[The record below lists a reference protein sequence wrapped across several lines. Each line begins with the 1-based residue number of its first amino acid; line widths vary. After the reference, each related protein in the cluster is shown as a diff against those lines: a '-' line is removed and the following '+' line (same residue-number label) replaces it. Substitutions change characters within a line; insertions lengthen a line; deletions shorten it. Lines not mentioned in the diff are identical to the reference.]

1 MRTVKVV
8 RLEYMSVSN
17 RNNYSIAD
25 DLKTF
30 TISTSQ
36 QVSMIKEWKQ
46 DLDARRDQAR
56 NKLVV
61 GEDNYEIRHDQP
73 VVEMI
78 TTEIPTSPVK
88 RPNNVVP
95 PVTTTL
101 AASLPKKSDTIKKF
115 TLNRQ
120 QTFAFMI
127 ITGHLDGDSAVHDG
141 RLCLF

>member
-1 MRTVKVV
+1 MVAIQML
-8 RLEYMSVSN
+8 RLEYKSVSN
-17 RNNYSIAD
+17 RNDSFIAHD
-25 DLKTF
+25 SKTF
-30 TISTSQ
+30 TISTTH

-61 GEDNYEIRHDQP
+61 GEDNYEIRHDQA

-88 RPNNVVP
+88 MSNNVVP
-95 PVTTTL
+95 PVTTTM
-101 AASLPKKSDTIKKF
+101 ATSLPKKSDTVKKF

-141 RLCLF
+141 RRRFF

>member
-1 MRTVKVV
+1 MLTLKVV

-17 RNNYSIAD
+17 GHNYSIAD

-30 TISTSQ
+30 TISTPQ
-36 QVSMIKEWKQ
+36 RVSLIKEWKQ

-61 GEDNYEIRHDQP
+61 GEDNYEIRHDQA

-88 RPNNVVP
+88 MSNNVVP
-95 PVTTTL
+95 PVTTTM
-101 AASLPKKSDTIKKF
+101 ATSLPKKSDTVKKF

-141 RLCLF
+141 RRRFF

>member
-1 MRTVKVV
+1 ML
-8 RLEYMSVSN
+8 RLEYKSVSN
-17 RNNYSIAD
+17 SNESSIAD
-25 DLKTF
+25 DSKTF
-30 TISTSQ
+30 TVSTTH

-61 GEDNYEIRHDQP
+61 GEDNHEIRHDQA

-88 RPNNVVP
+88 IPNNAVP
-95 PVTTTL
+95 PVTTTM
-101 AASLPKKSDTIKKF
+101 ATSLPKKSDTVKKF

-141 RLCLF
+141 RLRLF

>member
-1 MRTVKVV
+1 MLTIKVV
-8 RLEYMSVSN
+8 RLEYMTVLN
-17 RNNYSIAD
+17 RSDFSIAD
-25 DLKTF
+25 DSKTF
-30 TISTSQ
+30 TISTSH

-46 DLDARRDQAR
+46 DLDTRRDQAR

-61 GEDNYEIRHDQP
+61 GEDNYEIRHDQA
-73 VVEMI
+73 VVEII

-88 RPNNVVP
+88 RTNNVVP
-95 PVTTTL
+95 PVTTTM
-101 AASLPKKSDTIKKF
+101 AASLPKKSDTIEKF

-141 RLCLF
+141 RL